1 MTSKNNKIRN
11 QKGGNDNNTLAITNS
26 PSSGSDSSKKTLPL
40 PIKRIPYDVKI
51 FSFSHNRGGLF

>member
-40 PIKRIPYDVKI
+40 PIKRIPSDVK
-51 FSFSHNRGGLF
+51 LF